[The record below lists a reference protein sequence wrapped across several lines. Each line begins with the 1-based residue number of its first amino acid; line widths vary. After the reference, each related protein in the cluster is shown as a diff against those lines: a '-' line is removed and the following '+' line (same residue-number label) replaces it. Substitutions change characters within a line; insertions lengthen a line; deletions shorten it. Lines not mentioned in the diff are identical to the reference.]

1 MNQPQQSP
9 RSFLRDSAAGTVAV
23 LALAFFCVA
32 TRAAEKPTEP
42 LDKVFADP
50 FFQQLEP
57 VFGRGVNLGNALEA
71 PKEGDW
77 GVVLKEEYF
86 DLIKQAGF
94 QSVRIPARWSAHA
107 ESSAPCRIE
116 PRFFA
121 RVDWAVR
128 QALSR
133 RLRPVLNMHHYGEI
147 MENPDQH
154 RARFLAIWTQ
164 IATHYKGYP
173 AALSFEL
180 LNEPQGKL
188 TAEKW
193 NRLLA
198 EAIAVVRRTNPK
210 RKIVVGPAGWNNIGE
225 LGNLELPENDRN
237 LIVTVHYY
245 SPFRFTHQGAGW
257 VGNQSQA
264 WLGTKWTGTKA
275 ERLAVTRDLD
285 TAITWAVEHRR
296 PIYLGEFGAY
306 SKADLESRA
315 RWTRFVAGEALKR
328 KIGFAYWE
336 FCSGF
341 GVYDAGRGQWVQPLK
356 EALLTSE

>member
-107 ESSAPCRIE
+107 ESSPACRID
-116 PRFFA
+116 PPFFA

-147 MENPDQH
+147 MEKPDEH
-154 RARFLAIWTQ
+154 RARFLAIWEQ
-164 IATHYKGYP
+164 IATHYKDHP

-188 TAEKW
+188 TAQKW

-198 EAIAVVRRTNPK
+198 EAIGVVRRTNPK
-210 RKIVVGPAGWNNIGE
+210 RKIVVGPAGWNSIGE
-225 LGNLELPENDRN
+225 LGNLELPENDRD

-245 SPFRFTHQGAGW
+245 KPFRFTHQGAGW
-257 VGNQSQA
+257 VGEQSQA

-275 ERLAVTRDLD
+275 ERLAVTSDLD
-285 TAITWAVEHRR
+285 AAITWAVEHRR

-306 SKADLESRA
+306 SKAELESRA
-315 RWTRFVAGEALKR
+315 RWTRFVADEALKR